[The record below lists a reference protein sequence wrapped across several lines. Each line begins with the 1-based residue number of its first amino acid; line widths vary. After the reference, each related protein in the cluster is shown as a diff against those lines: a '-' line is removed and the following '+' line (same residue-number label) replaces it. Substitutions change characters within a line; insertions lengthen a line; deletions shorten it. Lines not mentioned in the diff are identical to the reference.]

1 MEKMKN
7 RAYDIG
13 SIFEIEDTQMEGTL
27 LPENC
32 GRQYFSMCREILQ
45 QIARKYNESNRVV
58 LIPSYTCGTVIKP
71 FEAEGWN
78 ISHYPIGCDLRINVK
93 KLRQIAFEIKP
104 AIIIAHPYYGAEF
117 NKDEEVALLEIKSH
131 INNILV
137 IDGTQ
142 IALTRNRLNFADY
155 YTTSLRK
162 WIAIPD
168 GAFVEPELGASSG
181 SVNDAY
187 LIRQLEAMRLRYEY
201 VMTGDTD
208 IKERSRILNK
218 EAIKELQGYDVS
230 HAMSDFSSKSLS
242 KANWEEIEKIRKNNF
257 ICLSKGLSGKKTIRT
272 IYDESDLTTAPLYFP
287 IYCEERTLVQNTLA
301 EHRIYAPILWPMY
314 NETYLIDDDTSYI
327 YQHLLAIPVDQRYNA
342 DDMQEIIEVLN
353 TISA

>member
-1 MEKMKN
+1 MKD

-13 SIFEIEDTQMEGTL
+13 SIFEIEDTQIEGAL
-27 LPENC
+27 LTEIT

-78 ISHYPIGCDLRINVK
+78 ITYYPIGCDLRIKVD
-93 KLRQIAFEIKP
+93 KLRQIAFATKP

-117 NKDEEVALLEIKSH
+117 NKVEESTLLEIKSH

-142 IALTRNRLNFADY
+142 IALTSKRLDFADY
-155 YTTSLRK
+155 YTASIRK

-168 GAFVEPELGASSG
+168 GAFVEPELEISSG

-187 LIRQLEAMRLRYEY
+187 LSLQLEAMRLRYEY
-201 VMTGDTD
+201 VMTGETD
-208 IKERSRILNK
+208 IKERSRVLNK

-230 HAMSDFSSKSLS
+230 HAMSAFSCKSMA
-242 KANWEEIEKIRKNNF
+242 KTNWEEIEKVRKSNF
-257 ICLSKGLSGKKTIRT
+257 LCLFKGLSGKQTIRT

-287 IYCEERTLVQNTLA
+287 IYCDDRISVQNTLA
-301 EHRIYAPILWPMY
+301 EHRIYAPVLWPMY
-314 NETYLIDDDTSYI
+314 NETLLIDDDASYI
-327 YQHLLAIPVDQRYNA
+327 YQHLLAIPVDQRYTTG
-342 DDMQEIIEVLN
+342 DMQEIIEVLN
-353 TISA
+353 TIA